1 MTKATK
7 IALAAAAALGLA
19 TTPAAYAKPKMTGQE
34 QLAKMLDGR
43 VAGKPQSCIFTPG
56 TGGNNMTI
64 IDNTALV
71 FRSGGTLWVNK
82 TADPKSIND
91 NDIIVFERFSG
102 SQLCRTDMVHTVDR
116 MSPHMLT
123 GVVFLSDF
131 VPYRK
136 PA

>member
-1 MTKATK
+1 MTTMIKT
-7 IALAAAAALGLA
+7 ALAVAAALGLA
-19 TTPAAYAKPKMTGQE
+19 STPAVYAKPKMTGEE
-34 QLAKMLDGR
+34 QLAKMLEGR

-56 TGGNNMTI
+56 PGSDNMTI
-64 IDNTALV
+64 IDRTALV
-71 FRSGGTLWVNK
+71 FRSGSTLWVNR

-136 PA
+136 AG